1 MLTSPCLILAILG
14 STPRTPFT
22 AWVRCCCAL
31 SATRSTNRASSPLPK
46 PPRNPVKEL
55 AGHTPSGDPCGRRS
69 TSRKPQ
75 PWSRS
80 LRPVVV
86 RVRPLRHVRP
96 NQGHSAN
103 RPRVAILS
111 QGRVVA
117 STPSRQPKRTAYQA
131 PAQPVAKTQ
140 VPGCK
145 GFHFL
150 QAGLPRFLRHRPPLR
165 PRYRLQRGSLIGP
178 RCTPR

>member
-1 MLTSPCLILAILG
+1 MLTGPCLILAILG

-31 SATRSTNRASSPLPK
+31 SAMRSTNRASSPSPK
-46 PPRNPVKEL
+46 PPRIPVKEL

-69 TSRKPQ
+69 TSRKPL
-75 PWSRS
+75 PRLRS
-80 LRPVVV
+80 LRPVAA
-86 RVRPLRHVRP
+86 RVGSLKHVRL
-96 NQGHSAN
+96 NQGHSAI
-103 RPRVAILS
+103 RPRMANLS

-117 STPSRQPKRTAYQA
+117 PTPGRQPKRTANQA

-140 VPGCK
+140 VPGRK
-145 GFHFL
+145 GFLFQ
-150 QAGLPRFLRHRPPLR
+150 QARLPRFLRLRPPLR
-165 PRYRLQRGSLIGP
+165 PRFRLQRGSLIGP